1 MRKLIDNLKTTET
14 NMDKRSY
21 DRSESV
27 NIDGK
32 PFHFT
37 PDRKEFLS
45 NLTSVFK
52 NQTSFSKEDFDKV
65 GGTPLQDIILKTMVS
80 LIFQLF

>member
-1 MRKLIDNLKTTET
+1 
-14 NMDKRSY
+14 MDKRSY

-45 NLTSVFK
+45 ELNIGFLTKPNVTLLK
-52 NQTSFSKEDFDKV
+52 K
-65 GGTPLQDIILKTMVS
+65 ILTK
-80 LIFQLF
+80 